1 MSKTALISVYY
12 KEGLVEFASSLVE
25 MGWSIISTGGTL
37 NALRTAGIEAKD
49 VSEITNFPEIL
60 DGRVKTLSPQVFG
73 GILYRRDDEEHINT
87 IAKHGISGIDM
98 VVNILYPFQETL
110 ANPSSTD
117 SEIIEKIDI
126 GGPSMIRAA
135 AKNYKDVMI
144 VTSNEQYDEVIEELR
159 ANPDTGIEFKKKL
172 ACEAFAHTA
181 AYDIAIA
188 NYFMDETGQSDD
200 LFMHFKKDREL
211 RYGENPHQA
220 ATYYRG
226 DEVEGTLNDAKII
239 QGKELSYNNIL
250 DITAGL
256 DFIKEFKDRPTVVGI
271 KHTNPCS
278 IATDDDIE
286 VAYDKCIRGDSES
299 IFGGIIVLNRPVTRS
314 LAEKMT
320 SFFLEIIIAPSIDEA
335 AVEVF
340 KSKPN
345 LRVLEIDSLEFETES
360 DLIYTRASGGI
371 LVQERDRVLYD
382 ELTTV
387 TETEPN
393 SDELEELIFAYKVVK
408 CLKSNAIAV
417 VKDGMTLGLGI
428 GDVNRFFA
436 TKHALE
442 MAGEEARGAVVASDG
457 FFPFADSI
465 KEFVDAGITAIIQ
478 PGGSIKDQDTID
490 FANENGIAM
499 VFTGM
504 RHFRH

>member
-12 KEGLVEFASSLVE
+12 KEGLVEFASALVE

-37 NALRTAGIEAKD
+37 KALRAAGIEAKD
-49 VSEITNFPEIL
+49 VTEITNFPEIL

-73 GILYRRDDEEHINT
+73 GILYRRDDENHINT
-87 IAKHGISGIDM
+87 ITEHGIEGIDM

-110 ANPSSTD
+110 ADPSSTAQ
-117 SEIIEKIDI
+117 EIIEKIDI

-135 AKNYKDVMI
+135 AKNYKDVII
-144 VTSNEQYDEVIEELR
+144 VTSNEQYDEVIDELKKNQN
-159 ANPDTGIEFKKKL
+159 ASLEFKYAL
-172 ACEAFAHTA
+172 AKEAFSHTA

-188 NYFMDETGQSDD
+188 NYFMDQTGHKSD
-200 LFMHFKKDREL
+200 LFMHYKKDREL

-220 ATYYRG
+220 AIYYRG
-226 DEVEGTLNDAKII
+226 DDKEGTLNDAKII

-278 IATDDDIE
+278 IATDGDIE

-299 IFGGIIVLNRPVTRS
+299 IFGGIIVLNRPVTRT

-320 SFFLEIIIAPSIDEA
+320 SFFLEIIIAPSIHKD

-345 LRVLEIDSLEFETES
+345 LRVIEIESLERDSES
-360 DLIYTRASGGI
+360 DFVFTRASGGI
-371 LVQERDRVLYD
+371 LVQERDSVLYD
-382 ELTTV
+382 KLTTV
-387 TETEPN
+387 TEVEPTE
-393 SDELEELIFAYKVVK
+393 DVLDELIFAYKVVK
-408 CLKSNAIAV
+408 CLKSNAVAV

-436 TKHALE
+436 TKHALA
-442 MAGEEARGAVVASDG
+442 MAGQDARGAVVASDG
-457 FFPFADSI
+457 FFPFSDSI
-465 KEFVDAGITAIIQ
+465 KEFVDAGIIAIIQ

-490 FANENGIAM
+490 YANEKGIAM